1 MYVGEQ
7 GKEKDACTE
16 ETEITRGRK
25 GRVMAREGK
34 KRRHVG
40 KGKEH
45 FRRGSGNVLIASH
58 ESPMPGTKEESFP
71 SPSLLLFSFSFDI
84 LIIRRQSFSRSLF
97 AISAA
102 FTLLSSSGLA
112 GKVQ

>member
-1 MYVGEQ
+1 MHGGDGDNEREKRKSHGE
-7 GKEKDACTE
+7 G
-16 ETEITRGRK
+16 
-25 GRVMAREGK
+25 GK

-45 FRRGSGNVLIASH
+45 FIRGSGNVLIASH

-71 SPSLLLFSFSFDI
+71 SPSLLLFFSFAI
-84 LIIRRQSFSRSLF
+84 LIIRRQSFSRFLF